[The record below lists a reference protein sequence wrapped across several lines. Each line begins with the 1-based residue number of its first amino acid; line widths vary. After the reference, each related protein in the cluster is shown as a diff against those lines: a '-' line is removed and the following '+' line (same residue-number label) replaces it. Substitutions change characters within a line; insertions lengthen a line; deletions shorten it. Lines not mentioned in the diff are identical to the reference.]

1 MSLEEAL
8 TTVEQHIQKVS
19 AALLALD
26 APSLE
31 VASTALR
38 DAAARFTWVL
48 EQAQHQQVSE
58 LPPQFQQ
65 RLAAIGQQLAT
76 QRDNLARVA
85 VLTDRQV
92 AVVVPQ
98 ASGAQAAT
106 YGNPQAAGA
115 KAGGV
120 ARIYRSAG

>member
-8 TTVEQHIQKVS
+8 TTVEQHIEKVS

-31 VASTALR
+31 TASTGLR

-48 EQAQHQQVSE
+48 EQAQLQKTSE

-65 RLAAIGQQLAT
+65 RVAAIGQNLSM

-92 AVVVPQ
+92 SVLVPQ
-98 ASGAQAAT
+98 AGGAQAAT
-106 YGNPQAAGA
+106 YGNPQAGA
-115 KAGGV
+115 AKPGGA
-120 ARIYRSAG
+120 ARIYRSVG

>member
-1 MSLEEAL
+1 MSLEQAL
-8 TTVEQHIQKVS
+8 IAVEQHIEEVS
-19 AALLALD
+19 AALLSLD
-26 APSLE
+26 APLLE
-31 VASTALR
+31 TASTSLR

-48 EQAQHQQVSE
+48 EQAKAQPASD

-65 RLAAIGQQLAT
+65 RLAAIGQQLAL
-76 QRDNLARVA
+76 QRENLARVS

-98 ASGAQAAT
+98 AAGAQPAT
-106 YGNPQAAGA
+106 YGNPQAGAA

>member
-31 VASTALR
+31 IASTALR

-48 EQAQHQQVSE
+48 EQAQH
-58 LPPQFQQ
+58 
-65 RLAAIGQQLAT
+65 R
-76 QRDNLARVA
+76 
-85 VLTDRQV
+85 
-92 AVVVPQ
+92 
-98 ASGAQAAT
+98 
-106 YGNPQAAGA
+106 
-115 KAGGV
+115 
-120 ARIYRSAG
+120 

>member
-8 TTVEQHIQKVS
+8 TVVEQHIEKVS

-26 APSLE
+26 APALE
-31 VASTALR
+31 AASTALR

-48 EQAQHQQVSE
+48 EQSQGLPAAN

-65 RLAAIGQQLAT
+65 RLAVIGQQLAV

-85 VLTDRQV
+85 VLTERQV
-92 AVVVPQ
+92 AALVPQ
-98 ASGAQAAT
+98 AGAESST
-106 YGNPQAAGA
+106 YGNPQSGMGKSA
-115 KAGGV
+115 GV